1 MTVMDRILIQ
11 HYQSP
16 CGELILGSFGD
27 KLCMCDWVD
36 EKRRGIIDKRM
47 QDGLHAGYETGSS
60 EVMAQAVTQLD
71 EYFAGKRT
79 TFSVP
84 LLFVGTEFQ
93 KSVWHEL
100 LNIPYGTT
108 DRMENCPGSWV
119 IPRLSVPWR
128 HRMGRILFPYLCLA
142 TVSSAVIGS

>member
-47 QDGLHAGYETGSS
+47 PLPNWMNTLRANGL
-60 EVMAQAVTQLD
+60 
-71 EYFAGKRT
+71 R
-79 TFSVP
+79 SVCHYS
-84 LLFVGTEFQ
+84 L
-93 KSVWHEL
+93 
-100 LNIPYGTT
+100 
-108 DRMENCPGSWV
+108 
-119 IPRLSVPWR
+119 
-128 HRMGRILFPYLCLA
+128 
-142 TVSSAVIGS
+142 

>member
-47 QDGLHAGYETGSS
+47 QD
-60 EVMAQAVTQLD
+60 
-71 EYFAGKRT
+71 
-79 TFSVP
+79 
-84 LLFVGTEFQ
+84 
-93 KSVWHEL
+93 
-100 LNIPYGTT
+100 
-108 DRMENCPGSWV
+108 
-119 IPRLSVPWR
+119 
-128 HRMGRILFPYLCLA
+128 
-142 TVSSAVIGS
+142 